1 MPQCT
6 AKSKRTLV
14 RCTANAMKG
23 KTVCYHHGGK
33 SQGGVLSPTYK
44 GKGYSKFMP
53 TRLADAY
60 QQALND
66 PDLVSL
72 SSDIAL
78 MDVRLGEVLAKLDT
92 GEAGAIWDDLQD
104 ACREGSIDRI
114 AGLVARGAN
123 EYRQWEDIL
132 PLIEQRRKLVES
144 ESKRTQVLNQNV
156 PVEKNLLLMG
166 VILNSLRTHAPR
178 EVQEAV
184 ANDLKALIY

>member
-1 MPQCT
+1 MQCT
-6 AKSKRTLV
+6 ANSKRSGV
-14 RCTANAMKG
+14 QCKG
-23 KTVCYHHGGK
+23 KAVIGKSTCRMHGGK
-33 SQGGVLSPTYK
+33 CKSGVLSPTYK
-44 GKGYSKFMP
+44 GKGYSKYLP

-92 GEAGAIWDDLQD
+92 GEAGAIWKRLAV
-104 ACREGSIDRI
+104 ACREGDTELMAILI
-114 AGLVARGAN
+114 ERGAN

-156 PVEKNLLLMG
+156 PAEKNLLLMG

>member
-1 MPQCT
+1 LAP
-6 AKSKRTLV
+6 A
-14 RCTANAMKG
+14 
-23 KTVCYHHGGK
+23 
-33 SQGGVLSPTYK
+33 YK
-44 GKGYSKFMP
+44 GKGRSKYLP

-92 GEAGAIWDDLQD
+92 GEAGAIWDDLQE

-156 PVEKNLLLMG
+156 PAEKNLLLMG
-166 VILNSLRTHAPR
+166 VILQSLRTHAPR